1 MKGCQPHNVKCD
13 PCGMASQLF
22 LQLFVIVSQALKAA
36 VIMLHW
42 SGVKR
47 EVSVQVSRA
56 YVAYGISSVSS
67 VAQSCPTLCDPMDCS
82 TPGLPGVIPTN
93 SWGLLKLMSM
103 ESVVPSNH
111 LILCHPLLLPP
122 SVFPSIR
129 VFSSESVL
137 CIRWPKYWSFS
148 FSISPSNEHSGL
160 ISSRMDW
167 LDIHSYL
174 PLWASRHHC
183 RHSFLASSCLI
194 FQQDYPSTG
203 FFTHTS
209 QEGFREA
216 FSEQSSSDSRFK
228 EKHIVCNSS
237 WTKSTASPLPD
248 FLQNVGL
255 IK

>member
-1 MKGCQPHNVKCD
+1 
-13 PCGMASQLF
+13 
-22 LQLFVIVSQALKAA
+22 
-36 VIMLHW
+36 MLHW
-42 SGVKR
+42 SGIKR
-47 EVSVQVSRA
+47 GEVSVQVSCA
-56 YVAYGISSVSS
+56 YVIYGISSVSL
-67 VAQSCPTLCDPMDCS
+67 VAQLCPTLCDPMDCS
-82 TPGLPGVIPTN
+82 TPGLPGVNPTN
-93 SWGLLKLMSM
+93 SWGLLKLMSIELVM
-103 ESVVPSNH
+103 PSNH
-111 LILCHPLLLPP
+111 HILCRPLLFLP
-122 SVFPSIR
+122 SIFPSIR

-137 CIRWPKYWSFS
+137 CIRWPEYWSFS

-216 FSEQSSSDSRFK
+216 FSEQSSSDARFK
-228 EKHIVCNSS
+228 EKHCVWFKLNKIHNI
-237 WTKSTASPLPD
+237 SPSR

-255 IK
+255 IKW